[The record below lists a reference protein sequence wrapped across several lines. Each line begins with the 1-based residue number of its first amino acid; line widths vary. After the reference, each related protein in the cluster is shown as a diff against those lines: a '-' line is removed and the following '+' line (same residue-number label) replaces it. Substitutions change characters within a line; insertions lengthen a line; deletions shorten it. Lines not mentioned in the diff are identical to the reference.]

1 MNITPRIVIELIITA
16 SFMFVSYIFIIETNE
31 IIKGLFI
38 SIISIINTYKLIN
51 KSKNIFL
58 PLCLINIVWLIFLL
72 IIRYK

>member
-1 MNITPRIVIELIITA
+1 MNITPRIVIELIITV
-16 SFMFVSYIFIIETNE
+16 SFMWVSYIFIIETNE

-51 KSKNIFL
+51 RSKDIFL